1 MPHCSGSTRARVLH
15 ILNAAPKSQLPSV
28 TLRGK
33 SEDVHGLSL
42 LVMGAILGIV
52 ATATVIYLAQPRQRD
67 EEASL

>member
-1 MPHCSGSTRARVLH
+1 MPHCSPCGSTRARVMH
-15 ILNAAPKSQLPSV
+15 ILNAAPKSQLPPV

-52 ATATVIYLAQPRQRD
+52 ATAAVIYLAQPQRD
-67 EEASL
+67 SEGQ

>member
-1 MPHCSGSTRARVLH
+1 MPHCYGSTRARVLH

-42 LVMGAILGIV
+42 LVIGAIIGIV
-52 ATATVIYLAQPRQRD
+52 ATAAVIYLSQPRQKD
-67 EEASL
+67 TFD